1 MAKKPNGGAENGS
14 ESANKSH
21 NVKELTKL
29 IRSCATEAVE
39 IKRERQALN
48 ERASDIRK
56 RLRESGVETKAFD
69 FAVRLKEMEG
79 EAQGNYI
86 DWLKVSFE
94 ALGIGAQADMFPKA
108 EAGATA

>member
-1 MAKKPNGGAENGS
+1 MAKKSDSPNGADQGVS
-14 ESANKSH
+14 KSH

-29 IRSCATEAVE
+29 IRECATSMVE
-39 IKRERQALN
+39 IKGERQELN
-48 ERASDIRK
+48 ERAGDIRK